1 VTAVTIPRRRN
12 YTAGQGGWFNPPPQ
26 RIPRREAESEIRE
39 YAFLDV
45 TVQKMTRE
53 ETRCVRGAGIE
64 IGALGESWGDD
75 RCSGLGISY
84 ISRRREASSSM
95 LASFFLPLA
104 PLLIGLL
111 LFAFSGSVCC
121 AHRRGRMKKMERAC
135 ARKEHVLAVA
145 VVKSMGRKKR
155 ALARHRTITPSRGGD
170 TETPPADRQE
180 CLAKKNVDKMEYHK
194 KSVRIFSLPA
204 AVSAEA
210 VSHPV

>member
-1 VTAVTIPRRRN
+1 MTAVTIPRRRN

-121 AHRRGRMKKMERAC
+121 AHRRGRMKRWNVHVLEKSMYSQSRSSNPWAE
-135 ARKEHVLAVA
+135 RKELWLGIVLL
-145 VVKSMGRKKR
+145 R
-155 ALARHRTITPSRGGD
+155 LAGG
-170 TETPPADRQE
+170 ETVRLLLLTDR
-180 CLAKKNVDKMEYHK
+180 
-194 KSVRIFSLPA
+194 
-204 AVSAEA
+204 SA
-210 VSHPV
+210 